1 MARQK
6 SIRTKISTGDEVPT
20 EAVSPLDPETLE
32 TSSAE
37 TFQETLQNLRTHQ
50 SALELQ
56 IADLRRKQRDLEF
69 SEIRYFDLYDLAP
82 VGYLTLSDRC
92 VIVEANLAAANM
104 LRVPRSSL
112 AGVSMIRFLCTEDRE
127 CCLGMYRTLRDQG
140 GHMTAELRLR
150 RSDRST
156 FWTRIDLAA
165 TGADSPNFLV
175 VLSDITE
182 RKQTEHAQI
191 FLSQLVAR
199 DSDEEY
205 LRAVVRYLGEK
216 LDAALVCVTRLSA
229 DVAVVG
235 TEVLWIDGEFAENE
249 SYALQGTPCE
259 KLSRQTQICFPS
271 KVVSMFP
278 ADEMLTRIGAESYFG
293 IALRS
298 LDGRTIGLIAVIW
311 RTPLTDPAFVSSLLN
326 TVSVRVSSRL
336 EQRLADEK
344 LEHSMDMLRR
354 VGELARIGGWELD
367 AETRRLTFSE
377 VTFQLHE
384 IDSRQEPTL
393 EEAIFFYPDDARE
406 MIRNAVANGLE
417 FGQSWNLDLPFVTAK
432 GRRIWVNAMGEA
444 ETQSGRVI
452 RLFGTFRDITRAREE
467 AEVQRQLETQLRH
480 SQKMEAVGQ
489 LAGGIA
495 HDFNNILTV
504 INGTADLAAMRLSAD
519 HPIQEDLASIRLA
532 GDRAAA
538 LTRQLVTFS
547 RKQVDSPQILDI
559 NQLITEMR
567 PMLRR
572 LIREDIHL
580 VLHTDSTP
588 ARAKLDSGNVEQVI
602 MNLCVN
608 ARDAMPNGGTL
619 SISSGHR
626 LLTADEAAA
635 SGPLPAG
642 RYVSLTIMDTGSGMS
657 EETCSRIFEPFFTT
671 KDVGQGTGLGLSTVY
686 GIVTRSGGQIKVYS
700 RLGVGTTFTILIPE
714 AQDIPGD
721 VVSAPQ
727 ESLRQGS
734 ETILL
739 VEDEPALLQLV
750 SQVLKVAGY
759 QVITAPGAREALH
772 AISGLTGPL
781 HLLLTDV
788 VMPEMNGKKLAAM
801 IASSRPEVK
810 VLFTSGYTQELSLH
824 DADSQDSR
832 NFIAKPYRLPD
843 LTRKVREVLDS
854 PSSVHCQ

>member
-6 SIRTKISTGDEVPT
+6 SIRAEISTGHEVPAEHEVLAET
-20 EAVSPLDPETLE
+20 ATPSDPQTPE
-32 TSSAE
+32 TSSVD

-50 SALELQ
+50 SALERQ
-56 IADLRRKQRDLEF
+56 IADLRQKQRDLEV
-69 SEIRYFDLYDLAP
+69 SEIRYFDLYDLAT
-82 VGYLTLSDRC
+82 VGYLTLSNRC

-175 VLSDITE
+175 VMSDITE

-216 LDAALVCVTRLSA
+216 LDAALVCVTRLST

-235 TEVLWIDGEFAENE
+235 TEVLWIDGEFSENE

-259 KLSRQTQICFPS
+259 KLSHQTQVCFPS

-367 AETRRLTFSE
+367 VETRRLTFSE

-393 EEAIFFYPDDARE
+393 EEAISFYPDDARE
-406 MIRNAVANGLE
+406 MIRNATANGLQY
-417 FGQSWNLDLPFVTAK
+417 GQSWNLDLPFVTAK

-444 ETQSGRVI
+444 ETQNGRVV

-467 AEVQRQLETQLRH
+467 AAVQSQLEAQLRH
-480 SQKMEAVGQ
+480 SQKMDAVGQ

-504 INGTADLAAMRLSAD
+504 IN
-519 HPIQEDLASIRLA
+519 
-532 GDRAAA
+532 
-538 LTRQLVTFS
+538 
-547 RKQVDSPQILDI
+547 
-559 NQLITEMR
+559 
-567 PMLRR
+567 
-572 LIREDIHL
+572 
-580 VLHTDSTP
+580 
-588 ARAKLDSGNVEQVI
+588 
-602 MNLCVN
+602 
-608 ARDAMPNGGTL
+608 
-619 SISSGHR
+619 
-626 LLTADEAAA
+626 
-635 SGPLPAG
+635 
-642 RYVSLTIMDTGSGMS
+642 
-657 EETCSRIFEPFFTT
+657 
-671 KDVGQGTGLGLSTVY
+671 
-686 GIVTRSGGQIKVYS
+686 
-700 RLGVGTTFTILIPE
+700 
-714 AQDIPGD
+714 
-721 VVSAPQ
+721 
-727 ESLRQGS
+727 
-734 ETILL
+734 
-739 VEDEPALLQLV
+739 
-750 SQVLKVAGY
+750 
-759 QVITAPGAREALH
+759 
-772 AISGLTGPL
+772 
-781 HLLLTDV
+781 
-788 VMPEMNGKKLAAM
+788 
-801 IASSRPEVK
+801 
-810 VLFTSGYTQELSLH
+810 
-824 DADSQDSR
+824 
-832 NFIAKPYRLPD
+832 
-843 LTRKVREVLDS
+843 
-854 PSSVHCQ
+854 